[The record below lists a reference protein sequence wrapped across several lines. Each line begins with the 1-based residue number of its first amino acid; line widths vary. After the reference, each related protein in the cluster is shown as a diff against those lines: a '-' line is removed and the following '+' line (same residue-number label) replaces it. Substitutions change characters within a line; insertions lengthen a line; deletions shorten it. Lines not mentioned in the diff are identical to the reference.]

1 MLKTVAKREP
11 QRVKINACTALAD
24 SDAKI
29 SKPDVRVI
37 DSINELIWVAGHD
50 LDGFV
55 RRPAED
61 SLNIMREW
69 IKEWAE
75 KPPKIDV
82 KMREEKEEKM
92 EHKAVGVREKIDNKE
107 RLEVI
112 RRSIIE
118 Y

>member
-1 MLKTVAKREP
+1 LLKDKR

-24 SDAKI
+24 SDAKV
-29 SKPDVRVI
+29 SEADARVI
-37 DSINELIWVAGHD
+37 DSINELAWVAGHD

-55 RRPAED
+55 RRPAEN
-61 SLNIMREW
+61 SMNIIREW
-69 IKEWAE
+69 IKEWAQ

-82 KMREEKEEKM
+82 KMREEEREHGARPIKGKEDYEK
-92 EHKAVGVREKIDNKE
+92 

-112 RRSIIE
+112 RRPVLE

>member
-1 MLKTVAKREP
+1 MLKDKR

-24 SDAKI
+24 SDAKV
-29 SKPDVRVI
+29 SEADARVI
-37 DSINELIWVAGHD
+37 DSINELAWVAGHD

-55 RRPAED
+55 RRPAEN
-61 SLNIMREW
+61 SMNIIREW
-69 IKEWAE
+69 IKEWAQ

-82 KMREEKEEKM
+82 KMREEEREY
-92 EHKAVGVREKIDNKE
+92 GVRAIKGKEDYEK

-112 RRSIIE
+112 RRPILE